1 MIQFYYGQIIHNGD
15 KSSYYLITTVINRIS
30 DQNTIIKIFYLHK
43 SSSNYTETGSC
54 ESTYFLVQCSSTGIP
69 RLTRFLWQPK
79 NRVRWNSC
87 YASLYYDLKKFW
99 KILKNICIALYS
111 ISIKSCYENYFLQPQ
126 KFVLCKFVLWE
137 IVLAEGWL

>member
-1 MIQFYYGQIIHNGD
+1 MIIHSGIIVLCGHIFKNYHYCTNPLTTTI
-15 KSSYYLITTVINRIS
+15 KIVIQITVLLGNHWKTDNSTVIPH
-30 DQNTIIKIFYLHK
+30 LA
-43 SSSNYTETGSC
+43 
-54 ESTYFLVQCSSTGIP
+54 
-69 RLTRFLWQPK
+69 RFLWQPK

-126 KFVLCKFVLWE
+126 KFVLCKFVLWKT
-137 IVLAEGWL
+137 VLAEGWL